1 MINFLNFLID
11 ENSTLREAMILIKK
25 NMKGIVF
32 VSNKKKKIIGSL
44 TDGDI
49 RSGLLKN
56 NNLNQK
62 IKFFMQKKFRYVE
75 DINDREAVLK
85 LLDQKLKI
93 IPVLSRSK
101 KLIDLIDKAAP
112 LFDKKIIVRSRSP
125 ARVSLAGGGT
135 DVTSFFFDS
144 GGSGISFTIGMYCNV
159 NISKRSDKKVIIN
172 SNDLNKKIIFKDLN
186 EIKYNGTLDI
196 IKAPIKLLKP
206 TFGFEIFVET
216 DVKPG
221 SGLGGSAA
229 VSSAVIGAINYFQDR
244 KLSKYEIS
252 ECSFQAERI
261 ELNILGGWQDQYS
274 TVFGG
279 CNIIEFKKD
288 TNLVHN
294 LILPNNIND
303 ELERRIIICDTG
315 IPHMGSAIHNK
326 KKDKNKQIEYGR
338 KIKTIVNKMKSELLT
353 GKLDDFGS
361 LINQTWIL
369 KKKLDKKMTNSKITK
384 LEKNLIGSDLASGCR
399 LLGTGGGGHMLFY
412 INPEN
417 RFNFLKKVKKLNI
430 KYYNIKFDNIGLKV
444 WETE

>member
-1 MINFLNFLID
+1 MISFLNFLID
-11 ENSTLREAMILIKK
+11 QNNTCREAMILIKK

-32 VSNKKKKIIGSL
+32 VINKKKQIVGSL

-49 RSGLLKN
+49 RTKLLKD

-62 IKFFMQKKFRYVE
+62 VKFFMEKNLRYVHNA
-75 DINDREAVLK
+75 NDREAILK
-85 LLDQKLKI
+85 LLDQKFKI
-93 IPVLSRSK
+93 IPVLSKSK
-101 KLIDLIDKAAP
+101 KLIDLIDKVEP
-112 LFDKKIIVRSRSP
+112 LLDKKIIVRSRSP

-135 DVTSFFFDS
+135 DITSFFFDS
-144 GGSGISFTIGMYCNV
+144 GGSGISFTIAKYCNV
-159 NISKRSDKKVIIN
+159 TISKRNDKKIIIY
-172 SNDLNKKIIFKDLN
+172 SNDMNKKIIFKDLN
-186 EIKYNGTLDI
+186 AIRYNGVLDI

-206 TFGFEIFVET
+206 NFGFEIFVET
-216 DVKPG
+216 EVKPG

-229 VSSAVIGAINYFQDR
+229 VSSAVIGVINYFQER

-252 ECSFQAERI
+252 EYAFQAERI

-294 LILPNNIND
+294 LILPNNISD

-315 IPHMGSAIHNK
+315 IPHKGSAIHKK

-369 KKKLDKKMTNSKITK
+369 KKKLDKKMTNSKIIR
-384 LEKNLIGSDLASGCR
+384 LEKNLLGSDLASGCR

-430 KYYNIKFDNIGLKV
+430 KYYNIKFDNVGLKV

>member
-1 MINFLNFLID
+1 
-11 ENSTLREAMILIKK
+11 
-25 NMKGIVF
+25 
-32 VSNKKKKIIGSL
+32 
-44 TDGDI
+44 
-49 RSGLLKN
+49 
-56 NNLNQK
+56 
-62 IKFFMQKKFRYVE
+62 
-75 DINDREAVLK
+75 
-85 LLDQKLKI
+85 
-93 IPVLSRSK
+93 
-101 KLIDLIDKAAP
+101 
-112 LFDKKIIVRSRSP
+112 
-125 ARVSLAGGGT
+125 
-135 DVTSFFFDS
+135 
-144 GGSGISFTIGMYCNV
+144 
-159 NISKRSDKKVIIN
+159 
-172 SNDLNKKIIFKDLN
+172 
-186 EIKYNGTLDI
+186 
-196 IKAPIKLLKP
+196 
-206 TFGFEIFVET
+206 
-216 DVKPG
+216 
-221 SGLGGSAA
+221 LGGSAA
-229 VSSAVIGAINYFQDR
+229 VSSAVIGVINYFQER

-252 ECSFQAERI
+252 EYAFQAERI

-294 LILPNNIND
+294 LILPNNISD

-315 IPHMGSAIHNK
+315 IPHKGSAIHKK

-369 KKKLDKKMTNSKITK
+369 KKKLDKKMTNSKIIR
-384 LEKNLIGSDLASGCR
+384 LEKNLLGSDLASGCR

-430 KYYNIKFDNIGLKV
+430 KYYNIKFDNVGLKV